1 MMKNSLVNMHV
12 KVVVLIKSEKIAR
25 LTYVCKS
32 QSLLMLKNSLV
43 NMHVK
48 VTVVVNV
55 EK

>member
-1 MMKNSLVNMHV
+1 M
-12 KVVVLIKSEKIAR
+12 
-25 LTYVCKS
+25 CKS
-32 QSLLMLKNSLV
+32 QSLLILKNSLV